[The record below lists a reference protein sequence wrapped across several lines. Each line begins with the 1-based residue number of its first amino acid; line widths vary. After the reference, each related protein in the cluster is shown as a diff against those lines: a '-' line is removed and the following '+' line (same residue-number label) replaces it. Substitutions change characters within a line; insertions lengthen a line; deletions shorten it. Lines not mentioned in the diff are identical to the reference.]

1 MANFNITTILSYSL
15 KKEYVGTMNYRNVV
29 TIVVE
34 TIHKTDSTTAYDSTL
49 TIPND
54 YSYAEVY
61 KKSAS
66 PISLNGNGFGL
77 GRVISISEPRSVNFD
92 ENGLKFWKRNITI
105 ELYEAGDNTNT
116 PNDAANTFY
125 ARLKQNLFDSRI
137 KEISENFSFTDNENG
152 DLGYTH
158 TVSVSCDDLVIAG
171 SPNSN
176 TQTGV
181 YLARQKAQSLI
192 ESEVDF
198 GYLGSLANLY
208 GKAGKKTFSTDVD
221 VINGTVTITKTF
233 TSFLVKYPATYSFA
247 VQDDGSIN
255 ISESITFKNK
265 DLATRVDLIGGIVSI
280 LDNVKANAFA
290 RCQGYFNIYKL
301 FITKGENVDSLS
313 ASSISLFSVNRTFN
327 EESQEYVQQISFS
340 NARNLRNTYT
350 IEIDQS
356 ISCDNK
362 GIFTVTENANFIS
375 KSKKQNGTNLPFL
388 TPVSGISYVKNT
400 LKAEQ
405 EQSIIRAIKLYNKHN
420 KSTISENPSVTP
432 LKLIS
437 CNRSASSNGKK
448 FGYSVSFSNDP
459 SFIRDGVINTIN
471 SKLNATIPKKIV
483 KTYIV
488 PGYLNNKNIFSQEN
502 DQSSPGTLSV
512 NQSVTLKRNESNKT
526 PNLVNRPTYA
536 INSVYNRCLLT
547 LYNRLSNFGLGDPTK
562 NIINSVS
569 FSYNSSRK
577 LEMSASINYFVAA
590 NKFGPN
596 QTLYTI

>member
-1 MANFNITTILSYSL
+1 
-15 KKEYVGTMNYRNVV
+15 MNYRNVI
-29 TIVVE
+29 TIEVE
-34 TIHKTDSTTAYDSTL
+34 ALFKTTESSAYL
-49 TIPND
+49 TDPAD
-54 YSYAEVY
+54 YVYPEVY
-61 KKSAS
+61 QNSLT

-77 GRVISISEPRSVNFD
+77 GRVISFSQPSSVNFD
-92 ENGLKFWKRNITI
+92 ENGLKLWKRKITI
-105 ELYEAGDNTNT
+105 ELYEVGDNSNT

-125 ARLKQNLFDSRI
+125 ARLKNNLFDSRI
-137 KEISENFSFTDNENG
+137 REITEDFNFTDDEGGN
-152 DLGYTH
+152 LGYTH
-158 TVSVSCDDLVIAG
+158 TVTVACVDLITSG
-171 SPNSN
+171 SPNNN
-176 TQTGV
+176 TEAAV
-181 YLARQKAQSLI
+181 YLARQKAQALI
-192 ESEVDF
+192 ESEVNF
-198 GYLGSLANLY
+198 GYLGNLANLY
-208 GKAGKKTFSTDVD
+208 GKAGKRTFSTDVD
-221 VINGTVTITKTF
+221 VINGRVTIIKTF

-265 DLATRVDLIGGIVSI
+265 DLATRVDLIGGIKSI
-280 LDNVKANAFA
+280 LDNVKDGAFT
-290 RCQGYFNIYKL
+290 RCQGYFNVYKL

-362 GIFTVTENANFIS
+362 GIFTITENANFIS
-375 KSKKQNGTNLPFL
+375 KSKKQNGTDLPFL
-388 TPVSGISYVKNT
+388 TPVSGVSYVKNT
-400 LKAEQ
+400 LQAEQ

-420 KSTISENPSVTP
+420 KSNISENPNITP

-459 SFIRDGVINTIN
+459 SFIRDGIINTIN
-471 SKLNATIPKKIV
+471 SKLNATVPKKIV

-488 PGYLNNKNIFSQEN
+488 PGYLNSKNIFSQEN

-512 NQSVTLKRNESNKT
+512 NQSVTLKRNENNKT
-526 PNLVNRPTYA
+526 PNLVNRPTSA

>member
-1 MANFNITTILSYSL
+1 MPNFNITTILSYSL
-15 KKEYVGTMNYRNVV
+15 KKEYAGTMNYRNVV
-29 TIVVE
+29 TIEVE

-61 KKSAS
+61 QKSAS

-105 ELYEAGDNTNT
+105 ELYEVGDNTNT
-116 PNDAANTFY
+116 PDNAANTFY

-137 KEISENFSFTDNENG
+137 KEISENFSFTDNQNG

-171 SPNSN
+171 SPNDN
-176 TQTGV
+176 TQTGI

-192 ESEVDF
+192 ESEVNF
-198 GYLGSLANLY
+198 GYLGNLANLY

-221 VINGTVTITKTF
+221 VVNGTVTITKTF
-233 TSFLVKYPATYSFA
+233 TSFLVKYPATYSFV

-265 DLATRVDLIGGIVSI
+265 DLATRIDLIGGIKSI
-280 LDNVKANAFA
+280 LDNVKTNAFE
-290 RCQGYFNIYKL
+290 RCQVYFDVYKL
-301 FITKGENVDSLS
+301 FITKGVNVDILS

-340 NARNLRNTYT
+340 NARNLRDTYT

-375 KSKKQNGTNLPFL
+375 KSKKQNGTALNFL
-388 TPVSGISYVKNT
+388 QPEVSASYIKDT
-400 LKAEQ
+400 LKEQ
-405 EQSIIRAIKLYNKHN
+405 QTQSIFRAIKLYNKHN
-420 KSTISENPSVTP
+420 KSNISENPSVTP

-471 SKLNATIPKKIV
+471 SKLNATVPKKMV

-488 PGYLNNKNIFSQEN
+488 PGYLNSKNIFSQEN
-502 DQSSPGTLSV
+502 YQSSPGTLSV
-512 NQSVTLKRNESNKT
+512 NQSVVLKRNESNKT
-526 PNLVNRPTYA
+526 SNLVNRPTSA

-577 LEMSASINYFVAA
+577 LEMSASISYFVAA
-590 NKFGPN
+590 NKFGPK

>member
-1 MANFNITTILSYSL
+1 MSNFNITTILSYSL

-34 TIHKTDSTTAYDSTL
+34 TIHKTDSQNAYDNVL
-49 TIPND
+49 TNPDD

-105 ELYEAGDNTNT
+105 ELYEVGDNTNT

-125 ARLKQNLFDSRI
+125 ARLKQNLFDSRT

-158 TVSVSCDDLVIAG
+158 TVSVSCDDLVVAG

-265 DLATRVDLIGGIVSI
+265 DLATRVDLIGGIKSI
-280 LDNVKANAFA
+280 LDNVKDGAFA
-290 RCQGYFNIYKL
+290 RCQGYFNVYKL

-375 KSKKQNGTNLPFL
+375 KSKKQNGTELPFL
-388 TPVSGISYVKNT
+388 TPVSSVSYVKNT

-420 KSTISENPSVTP
+420 KSNISENPSVTP

-488 PGYLNNKNIFSQEN
+488 PGYLNSKNIFSQEN

>member
-1 MANFNITTILSYSL
+1 
-15 KKEYVGTMNYRNVV
+15 MNYRNVV

-34 TIHKTDSTTAYDSTL
+34 TIHKTDSQNAYDNVL
-49 TIPND
+49 TNPND

-105 ELYEAGDNTNT
+105 ELYEVGDNTNT
-116 PNDAANTFY
+116 PNDTANTFY

-158 TVSVSCDDLVIAG
+158 TVSVSCDNLIVAG
-171 SPNSN
+171 SPNNN

-233 TSFLVKYPATYSFA
+233 TSFLVKYPATYSFS

-265 DLATRVDLIGGIVSI
+265 DLATRVDLIGGIISI
-280 LDNVKANAFA
+280 LDNVKANAFT
-290 RCQGYFNIYKL
+290 RCQGYFNIYKI
-301 FITKGENVDSLS
+301 FITNNQSVDSLS
-313 ASSISLFSVNRTFN
+313 ASNISLLSINRTFN
-327 EESQEYVQQISFS
+327 EESQEYSQQMIFS
-340 NARNLRNTYT
+340 NARNLRNNYT
-350 IEIDQS
+350 LEINQN
-356 ISCDNK
+356 ISSDGK
-362 GIFTVTENANFIS
+362 GITTVSENGNFIS
-375 KSKKQNGTNLPFL
+375 KLKKQNG
-388 TPVSGISYVKNT
+388 VSQPSITSTIRGYIDN
-400 LKAEQ
+400 EQ
-405 EQSIIRAIKLYNKHN
+405 ANSLSRAINLYNKN
-420 KSTISENPSVTP
+420 YKLNISAP
-432 LKLIS
+432 LKLINS
-437 CNRSASSNGKK
+437 TRTLSSNGKA
-448 FGYSVSFSNDP
+448 FGYSVTFNNDP
-459 SFIRDGVINTIN
+459 NFIRDGIINTIN
-471 SKLNATIPKKIV
+471 SKINSTLPKKIV

-488 PGYLNNKNIFSQEN
+488 PGYLNSKNIFSQEN
-502 DQSSPGTLSV
+502 EQSSSGSLSV
-512 NQSVTLKRNESNKT
+512 TQSAVLKRNDNNKT
-526 PNLVNRPTYA
+526 PDLVNKPTAA
-536 INSVYNRCLLT
+536 INSIYNRCLLT
-547 LYNRLSNFGLGDPTK
+547 LFNRLTGFGLGDP
-562 NIINSVS
+562 NNFIINSIS
-569 FSYNSSRK
+569 FSYNSSRN
-577 LEMSASINYFVAA
+577 LEMTVAITYFIAS
-590 NKFGPN
+590 NKFGPKT
-596 QTLYTI
+596 TLYSN

>member
-1 MANFNITTILSYSL
+1 MPNFNITTILSYSL
-15 KKEYVGTMNYRNVV
+15 KKEYAGTMNYRNVV
-29 TIVVE
+29 TIEVE

-61 KKSAS
+61 QKSAS

-105 ELYEAGDNTNT
+105 ELYEVGDDTNT
-116 PNDAANTFY
+116 PDNAANTFY

-137 KEISENFSFTDNENG
+137 KEISENFSFTDNQNG

-171 SPNSN
+171 SPNDN
-176 TQTGV
+176 TQTGI

-192 ESEVDF
+192 ESEVNF
-198 GYLGSLANLY
+198 GYLGNLANLY

-221 VINGTVTITKTF
+221 VVNGTVTITKTF
-233 TSFLVKYPATYSFA
+233 TSFLVKYPATYSFV

-265 DLATRVDLIGGIVSI
+265 DLATRIDLIGGIKSI
-280 LDNVKANAFA
+280 LDNVKANAFE
-290 RCQGYFNIYKL
+290 RCQVYFDVYKL
-301 FITKGENVDSLS
+301 FITKGVNVDILS

-340 NARNLRNTYT
+340 NARNLRDTYT

-375 KSKKQNGTNLPFL
+375 KSKTGF
-388 TPVSGISYVKNT
+388 
-400 LKAEQ
+400 
-405 EQSIIRAIKLYNKHN
+405 
-420 KSTISENPSVTP
+420 
-432 LKLIS
+432 
-437 CNRSASSNGKK
+437 
-448 FGYSVSFSNDP
+448 
-459 SFIRDGVINTIN
+459 
-471 SKLNATIPKKIV
+471 
-483 KTYIV
+483 
-488 PGYLNNKNIFSQEN
+488 
-502 DQSSPGTLSV
+502 
-512 NQSVTLKRNESNKT
+512 
-526 PNLVNRPTYA
+526 
-536 INSVYNRCLLT
+536 
-547 LYNRLSNFGLGDPTK
+547 
-562 NIINSVS
+562 
-569 FSYNSSRK
+569 
-577 LEMSASINYFVAA
+577 
-590 NKFGPN
+590 
-596 QTLYTI
+596 